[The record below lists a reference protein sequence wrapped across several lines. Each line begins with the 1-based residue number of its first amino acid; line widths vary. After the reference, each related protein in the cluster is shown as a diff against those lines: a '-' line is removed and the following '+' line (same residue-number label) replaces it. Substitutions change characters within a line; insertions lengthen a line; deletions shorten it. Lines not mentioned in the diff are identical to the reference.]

1 VPNKL
6 IHSTSPYLLQHAHN
20 PVQWQEWG
28 MEALEEA
35 KKTDKPIIVSI
46 GYSSCHWCHVM
57 ERESFESKEIAAI
70 MNENYV
76 CIKVDRE
83 ERPDIDQIYME
94 AVQAMGGHGGW
105 PLNVF
110 LTPEQKPFYGG
121 TYFRPEQWTQ
131 LLLQV
136 AQTFQ
141 VKRKEID
148 QSAEELSKHLQT
160 SDLQRF
166 AKNERDVFSRATM
179 DGMFWILQNKFDSTW
194 GGIDKA
200 PKFVMPSVWLWLLR
214 YHFITKNKEALEMVL
229 LTIKQMTRGGLY
241 DQLGG
246 GFSRYSVDGRW
257 FAPHFEKMLYDNA
270 QLLSL
275 LAEAY
280 AITKEEEFKSVVYE
294 TVRWLQR
301 EMMHTD
307 GGFYSALDADSEG
320 VEGKFYTWTW
330 NELNEALGDD
340 AKLIGEYFHCTYEG
354 NWEHG
359 FSILKRNLTQEN
371 PTEKIQSLKKKMF
384 EYRERKPRPLL
395 DDKILTGW
403 NAMTVRGLTDC
414 YKAFNDPLFLDL
426 ALKNISFI
434 ETNLISEGIVYRA
447 FKNKHSTTEAFLED
461 YAFLIQAYTSVYEV
475 TFNEKYLIKAE
486 QWTNY
491 VLAEFFDE
499 NEKYFHFTSS
509 SSEKL
514 IAKKKEVFDNVIPA
528 SNSVMARCLFHLG
541 TLLDKEEW
549 KKLAVEMTS
558 KLASIISAE
567 PTYMSNWG
575 ILFSEINEGMSEVVI
590 TGNEL
595 EEIRKD
601 IQSNFIP
608 FTVYVGAKSKSNLPL
623 MEGRESVDG
632 QSKIYVC
639 RNKACKLPLTSA
651 ADALAQILNN

>member
-1 VPNKL
+1 M
-6 IHSTSPYLLQHAHN
+6 T
-20 PVQWQEWG
+20 
-28 MEALEEA
+28 LE
-35 KKTDKPIIVSI
+35 
-46 GYSSCHWCHVM
+46 
-57 ERESFESKEIAAI
+57 F
-70 MNENYV
+70 
-76 CIKVDRE
+76 
-83 ERPDIDQIYME
+83 
-94 AVQAMGGHGGW
+94 
-105 PLNVF
+105 
-110 LTPEQKPFYGG
+110 
-121 TYFRPEQWTQ
+121 
-131 LLLQV
+131 
-136 AQTFQ
+136 
-141 VKRKEID
+141 
-148 QSAEELSKHLQT
+148 
-160 SDLQRF
+160 
-166 AKNERDVFSRATM
+166 
-179 DGMFWILQNKFDSTW
+179 
-194 GGIDKA
+194 
-200 PKFVMPSVWLWLLR
+200 LLR
-214 YHFITKNKEALEMVL
+214 TYARSGNEDALEMISHTCL
-229 LTIKQMTRGGLY
+229 KMADGGIY

-246 GFSRYSVDGRW
+246 GFHRYSTDARW
-257 FAPHFEKMLYDNA
+257 LVPHFEKMLYDNA

-275 LAEAY
+275 YAEAY

-294 TVRWLQR
+294 TVGWLQR
-301 EMMHTD
+301 EMMHKD

-330 NELNEALGDD
+330 NELNDALGDD

-359 FSILKRNLTQEN
+359 FNILKRNLNQEN
-371 PTEKIQSLKKKMF
+371 PGEKIQSLKKKMLK
-384 EYRERKPRPLL
+384 YRQSKSRPSL

-426 ALKNISFI
+426 AMKNISFI

-447 FKNKHSTTEAFLED
+447 FKNKHSTTEGFLED

-475 TFNEKYLIKAE
+475 TFEEKYLIKAG

-491 VLAEFFDE
+491 VLSDFYDE
-499 NEKYFHFTSS
+499 KEKYFHFTSS

-541 TLLDKEEW
+541 TLLDKKEW

-595 EEIRKD
+595 EELRKD
-601 IQSNFIP
+601 VQANFIP
-608 FTVYVGAKSKSNLPL
+608 FIVYVGAKSKSNLAL
-623 MEGRESVDG
+623 MEGRESDG

-639 RNKACKLPLTSA
+639 RNKACKLPVTNA
-651 ADALAQILNN
+651 AEAVSQILNN